1 MKRFAPTLI
10 ILALLLTAC
19 STNQRLGQQ
28 TRSLSQP
35 THSSMY
41 YYMAASLQFLEGYYE
56 NAWTLY
62 QRALNYDQHSPAIKK
77 ELLLSAMYHHLQQP
91 SSDAG
96 KVKSLI
102 DANKRFI
109 VKDGELLDAAYGFY
123 SSLRDT
129 TSQRWALDNMLKHH
143 PGARAHVLNFLY
155 SYSILGKSDT
165 SLLHPALPYIQ
176 NDSKQ
181 LLYLGSMFEAVDP
194 LFSMKAAQ
202 RLYELEPTDD
212 TARNLARLYLQLQ
225 ISAGNYDFFAT
236 LSCPKDRQL
245 MHYILDAAF
254 SLEQWD
260 FLNHVAPAIITT
272 QDNELCYIV
281 TVAAL
286 MQRNSQVFAQL
297 ETCFRPDDSA
307 ESGYIIS
314 LIIAN
319 SLLAQ
324 DDKDLAPLL
333 DSITCSGD
341 LENIIRFYTLAIS
354 KDLPLDQTPPAS
366 TFTEFAEMLQLR
378 LPAGPKRN
386 YLTVATL
393 AITDEEEEA
402 AEERYNQS
410 KEQLIVSFMQQEIYN
425 KDDIAWLL
433 HHYYTTK
440 RMDERIPLLRL
451 GLREFPDAAVWYN
464 DLGYT
469 LLITDGD
476 LDEAGELIFKALSM
490 EPQNNFYLDSIAWY
504 FYLKQDYQQALN
516 YISPVM
522 DMEEM
527 PAEIAYHI
535 GLIHMRLADY
545 DTATKYMKYASECT
559 EEDPDFAEKAKRAL
573 ELWGK

>member
-1 MKRFAPTLI
+1 MKRFTLALI
-10 ILALLLTAC
+10 IIALLLSAC
-19 STNQRLGQQ
+19 STSRRLGQHPQ
-28 TRSLSQP
+28 SLSRP
-35 THSSMY
+35 NHSSMY
-41 YYMAASLQFLEGYYE
+41 YYMAASLQFLDGYYD

-62 QRALNYDQHSPAIKK
+62 QRALNQDPNSPKIKK
-77 ELLLSAMYHHLQQP
+77 EMLMSAMYHHLQQP
-91 SSDAG
+91 SADAG

-102 DANKRFI
+102 DANRSFI
-109 VKDGELLDAAYGFY
+109 LQDGELLDAAYGFY
-123 SSLRDT
+123 STLRDT
-129 TSQRWALDNMLKHH
+129 VSQRWALDNMLAHH

-155 SYSILGKSDT
+155 SYSIRGNPDT
-165 SLLHPALPYIQ
+165 ALLHPALDYIQ

-194 LFSMKAAQ
+194 YFSMKAAQ
-202 RLYELEPTDD
+202 RLYEIEPNDANT
-212 TARNLARLYLQLQ
+212 RNLARLYLQLQ
-225 ISAGNYDFFAT
+225 ISAGNYSFFDA
-236 LSCPKDRQL
+236 LDYPKDQQL

-254 SLEQWD
+254 SYESWD
-260 FLNHVAPAIITT
+260 FLNHVAPEMIATN
-272 QDNELCYIV
+272 DNDLTYIV

-286 MQRNSQVFAQL
+286 MERNSQAFAQL
-297 ETCFRPDDSA
+297 ETSFQPDSST
-307 ESGYIIS
+307 ESGYILS

-319 SLLAQ
+319 SFLAD

-333 DSITCSGD
+333 DSITCSTD

-354 KDLPLDQTPPAS
+354 KDLPPDQAPPDS
-366 TFTEFAEMLQLR
+366 VFTEFAGMLQRRVPEGL
-378 LPAGPKRN
+378 KKD
-386 YLTVATL
+386 YLIVTTL
-393 AITDEEEEA
+393 AIPDEDEE
-402 AEERYNQS
+402 AETRYNQT
-410 KEQLIVSFMQQEIYN
+410 KERLIVGFMQQGFYN

-433 HHYYTTK
+433 QRYYFTE

-451 GLREFPDAAVWYN
+451 AIREYPDSAIWFN

-504 FYLKQDYQQALN
+504 FYLKKDYQQALN
-516 YISPVM
+516 YITPVM
-522 DMEEM
+522 EMENM

-545 DTATKYMKYASECT
+545 DTATQYMKYASECT

-573 ELWGK
+573 EIWGK